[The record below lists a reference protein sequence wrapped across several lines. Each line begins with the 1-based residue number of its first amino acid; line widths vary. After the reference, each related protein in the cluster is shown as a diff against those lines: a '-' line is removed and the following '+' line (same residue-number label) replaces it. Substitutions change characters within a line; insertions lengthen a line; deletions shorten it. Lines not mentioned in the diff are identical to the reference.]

1 MRVGHEKRGVSG
13 ALRAPSA
20 RERLPTRVY
29 CRASAAAP
37 RASRCAPRAATGT
50 GKQFFPQVGV
60 WPHRLEAHLVACAR
74 ELSQSWLGGLVAVG
88 SPPAT
93 QPASTV
99 PRRKTASNAEENDV
113 AITFKMPKSQDARSG
128 NFSRFRRS
136 VLGNDSSNRLK
147 NVGLRNDVMK
157 PNFFTPVKSNHR
169 DSSLE
174 SKTQSDT

>member
-1 MRVGHEKRGVSG
+1 M
-13 ALRAPSA
+13 
-20 RERLPTRVY
+20 
-29 CRASAAAP
+29 
-37 RASRCAPRAATGT
+37 
-50 GKQFFPQVGV
+50 GV

-99 PRRKTASNAEENDV
+99 PMRKTGSNAEENDV

-136 VLGNDSSNRLK
+136 VLGNESSNRLK

-157 PNFFTPVKSNHR
+157 PNFLLQISTTDRTHAPNFF
-169 DSSLE
+169 
-174 SKTQSDT
+174 